1 MPDEATISE
10 QIVRLLT
17 ERGAT
22 LAVAESCTGGLIA
35 DLITD
40 VSGSSRCF
48 LGGIVPYHNDAK
60 TSLLGVDAKI
70 IEKFGSVSGETA
82 LAMAQGVLSRFGADI
97 GVAVTGIA
105 GPGGGTPEKPVGLT
119 FLAVVDAKGRVASRK
134 AEWTGN
140 RRQNKRRSALTALFL
155 VEELLDGEE
164 GQ

>member
-155 VEELLDGEE
+155 VEELLEGEE

>member
-119 FLAVVDAKGRVASRK
+119 FLAAVDAKGKVASRK

-155 VEELLDGEE
+155 VEELLEGEE